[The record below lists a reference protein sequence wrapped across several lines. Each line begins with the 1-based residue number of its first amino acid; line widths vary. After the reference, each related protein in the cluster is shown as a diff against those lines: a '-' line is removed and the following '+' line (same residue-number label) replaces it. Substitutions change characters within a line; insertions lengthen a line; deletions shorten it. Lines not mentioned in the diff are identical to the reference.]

1 MIVVFIGPP
10 GSGKGTQARICS
22 DKLGLTHLSTGDVMR
37 EETQRAGALSETI
50 KNYMREGKLVPD
62 KIVVEAV
69 LNRLEGDVLLDGF
82 PRNMNQAEALDTAL
96 EEADK
101 EVSKVVFFKLGE
113 KELTQRVSSRLL
125 CPNCGASYNSI
136 SLPPVQ
142 ENICDQCGTELT
154 RRIDDN
160 VQIAVE
166 RLRVYDEET
175 APVVDYYKSQG
186 KLEEVDASKSV
197 DEVQK
202 ELESILGTRV

>member
-37 EETQRAGALSETI
+37 EEVQRAGALSETI

-82 PRNMNQAEALDTAL
+82 PRNINQAEALDAAL
-96 EEADK
+96 DTADK
-101 EVSKVVFFKLGE
+101 AVAKVVFFELGE
-113 KELTQRVSSRLL
+113 EELTQRVSSRLL
-125 CPNCGASYNSI
+125 CPNCGSSYNSI
-136 SLPPVQ
+136 SLPPAQ
-142 ENICDQCGTELT
+142 EGICDQCGAELT

-160 VQIAVE
+160 VKVAVE

-175 APVVDYYKSQG
+175 APVVGYYRSQG

-202 ELESILGTRV
+202 ELELILGTRV